1 MYSDQI
7 EKLIEL
13 ALADGELT
21 EKEKQILFKRAQ
33 AEGIDLDEFE
43 MVLEARIYEKTKN
56 KTSETVA
63 SPQSDKLGDVKKCP
77 ACGAIAESFA
87 TKCSDCGTE
96 FRNIEASGSV
106 IKFFEKL
113 DEVEATRN
121 DGFYTQS
128 TRKSIGL
135 RTVLLWLFFWPV
147 LIFIKGFL
155 LILATSK
162 PAKWSTTDARK
173 EELVLNY
180 PVPVSKE
187 NILEFLTLSASKIN
201 SSSYLTI
208 FSEDT
213 KYKNA
218 WNKIW
223 FKKIEQINSKAA
235 ISMKNDTKT
244 YAEIQNIVEN
254 ARNITKENTKKI
266 FRVLGAG
273 ALIIIGFII
282 GNVVSGKI
290 DDSRNNTYT
299 SVTNSAEKLI
309 EKKQYEEAEKLLD
322 EVDNKHKVEIKSKI
336 QLSKLTEKL
345 ENLEPLLKN
354 KEYSILKMELEKL
367 RWSKI
372 SPNSD
377 WDLKSIERESYKN
390 FIKKK
395 EAINNQMAED
405 KRAEIE
411 SEYSL

>member
-1 MYSDQI
+1 MYSEQI

-21 EKEKQILFKRAQ
+21 EKEKQILFKKAE

-43 MVLEARIYEKTKN
+43 MVLEARLFEKTKN
-56 KTSETVA
+56 KTPEPVA
-63 SPQSDKLGDVKKCP
+63 APKSDKLGDVKKCP

-113 DEVEATRN
+113 DEIEATRT
-121 DGFYTQS
+121 DEFYAQS
-128 TRKSIGL
+128 TQKSIGIG
-135 RTVLLWLFFWPV
+135 TVLLWLFFWPI
-147 LIFIKGFL
+147 LIFIKGFQ
-155 LILATSK
+155 LILSTAKS
-162 PAKWSTTDARK
+162 AKWSTTDSRK

-187 NILEFLTLSASKIN
+187 HILEFLSLSASKIN
-201 SSSYLTI
+201 TSSYLTI
-208 FSEDT
+208 FAEDT

-223 FKKIEQINSKAA
+223 LKKIEQINSKASL
-235 ISMKNDTKT
+235 SMKSDTKSL
-244 YAEIQNIVEN
+244 AEVQSIVEN
-254 ARNITKENTKKI
+254 ARNITKENTKKV

-273 ALIIIGFII
+273 AILILGFII
-282 GNVVSGKI
+282 WSVVSNKI
-290 DDSRNNTYT
+290 DESRNNTYT
-299 SVTNSAEKLI
+299 SVVNSAEKLI
-309 EKKQYEEAEKLLD
+309 EKKQYSEAEKLLD
-322 EVDNKHKVEIKSKI
+322 EVDNKHQIEIKSKI

-345 ENLEPLLKN
+345 EELEPLIQSKDYTKLK
-354 KEYSILKMELEKL
+354 LELEKL
-367 RWSKI
+367 RWIRI
-372 SPNSD
+372 SSNSD
-377 WDLKSIERESYKN
+377 YDSEKTESASYKI
-390 FIKKK
+390 FLEKKG
-395 EAINNQMAED
+395 ALNNQMPEN

>member
-1 MYSDQI
+1 MYSEQI

-21 EKEKQILFKRAQ
+21 EKEKQILFKKAE

-43 MVLEARIYEKTKN
+43 MVLEARIFEKTKN
-56 KTSETVA
+56 KTTETAA
-63 SPQSDKLGDVKKCP
+63 SPKSDKLGDVKKCP

-96 FRNIEASGSV
+96 FRNIETSGSV

-113 DEVEATRN
+113 DEVESTRN
-121 DGFYTQS
+121 DSFYTQN
-128 TRKSIGL
+128 TQKSIGVG
-135 RTVLLWLFFWPV
+135 TVLLWLFFWYI
-147 LIFIKGFL
+147 LIFIKGFQ
-155 LILATSK
+155 LILSTAK
-162 PAKWSTTDARK
+162 PTKWSTTDARK

-180 PVPVSKE
+180 PVPISKE

-223 FKKIEQINSKAA
+223 LKKIEQINSKAT
-235 ISMKNDTKT
+235 ISMKNDAKSYSEVLT
-244 YAEIQNIVEN
+244 IVEN
-254 ARNITKENTKKI
+254 ARSITKENTKKI

-273 ALIIIGFII
+273 AIIILAFII
-282 GNVVSGKI
+282 WNVISGKI
-290 DDSRNNTYT
+290 DDNRNNTYT

-309 EKKQYEEAEKLLD
+309 ENKQYEEAEKLLD
-322 EVDNKHKVEIKSKI
+322 EVDKKHKVEIKSKI

-345 ENLEPLLKN
+345 EDLEPLLKN
-354 KEYSILKMELEKL
+354 KEYSKLKMELEKL
-367 RWSKI
+367 RWTKI

-377 WDLKSIERESYKN
+377 WDLESIERETFKN
-390 FIKKK
+390 FIEKKK
-395 EAINNQMAED
+395 AINNQIPED